1 MKQARL
7 FLLAS
12 FTASYAAIQKQ
23 QSVQLFLDRGVWQ
36 ITSAGDHT
44 RSRFEDPRGHVIYLQ
59 RLNCS
64 PQVMSE

>member
-23 QSVQLFLDRGVWQ
+23 QSVQLFLGVASGKLHLPGIIQ
-36 ITSAGDHT
+36 GAVSKT
-44 RSRFEDPRGHVIYLQ
+44 HVAMLFIYNGLIAHH
-59 RLNCS
+59 R
-64 PQVMSE
+64 

>member
-23 QSVQLFLDRGVWQ
+23 QSVQLFLGVAPIKFRYGSLCRLGQPMTEMIGNGERG
-36 ITSAGDHT
+36 
-44 RSRFEDPRGHVIYLQ
+44 DPSCRISH
-59 RLNCS
+59 S
-64 PQVMSE
+64 